1 MVDKMNDRIGELLKM
16 LDDIDDFNREI
27 IEKGSVKV
35 KKEGEIKKDSEP
47 KKEEK
52 KVEIKKVMSPR
63 EIVERLNETVIGQD
77 NVKKSLAVAF
87 FKYLT
92 ERLNED
98 RLIKEGKELTKSN
111 ILLTGLSGNGKTYT
125 VEQLCK
131 ILDMDYI
138 VVNCASIT
146 SPGYKGSDIED
157 ELTRLFDKCD
167 NDLERIKKSV
177 VILDEIDKLRAN
189 SDSNGADVSGSG
201 AIKNFLKVLEGTEIE
216 TTVQSGYFKTKACF
230 NTKDIM
236 FIGCGTFMGGTDR
249 DNIEDIVRRRMDKKG
264 HKRAM
269 GFFGDKEF
277 KEEVT
282 HDRNVLRRNI
292 MADDIIEYGFSAELL
307 GRFSMVLNLEILTL
321 EDYIKIAKLKKNGF
335 DEYKTL
341 FNLYEKKL
349 TISEDVYELLAENMM
364 KTETGSRSLKTL
376 VDKICTPLVY
386 DMVENTR
393 KKNYK
398 INREY
403 AEEMLEGDK

>member
-1 MVDKMNDRIGELLKM
+1 MSDRMNDRIEELLTM
-16 LDDIDDFNREI
+16 LSRVDDLNREI

-35 KKEGEIKKDSEP
+35 EKEGEVKKGEKV
-47 KKEEK
+47 KKEK

-63 EIVERLNETVIGQD
+63 EIVERLNKTVIGQD
-77 NVKKSLAVAF
+77 NVKKTLAVAF

-98 RLIKEGKELTKSN
+98 KLKEDGKELTKSN

-125 VEQLCK
+125 IEQLCK

-146 SPGYKGSDIED
+146 SPGYKGGDIED
-157 ELTRLFDKCD
+157 ELGRLFDKCESD
-167 NDLERIKKSV
+167 PDRIKKSV

-189 SDSNGADVSGSG
+189 SEVNSADVSGSG
-201 AIKNFLKVLEGTEIE
+201 AIKNFLKVLEGIEIE
-216 TTVQSGYFKTKACF
+216 TTVQSGYFKSKAYF

-236 FIGCGTFMGGTDR
+236 FVGCGTFMGGVDR
-249 DNIEDIVRRRMDKKG
+249 DNIEDIVRKRMDKKG

-277 KEEVT
+277 EESVT
-282 HDRNVLRRNI
+282 HERNVIRRNI
-292 MADDIIEYGFSAELL
+292 TADDIIEYGFSAELL

-321 EDYIKIAKLKKNGF
+321 EDYIKIAKLDKNGF
-335 DEYKTL
+335 SEYKTL

-349 TISEDVYELLAENMM
+349 TVTEDVYELLAENMM

-398 INREY
+398 IDKEY
-403 AEEMLEGDK
+403 VREMLRGDK

>member
-1 MVDKMNDRIGELLKM
+1 MDEKSNMNTRIQELLKM
-16 LDDIDDFNREI
+16 LDEVDDFNREI

-35 KKEGEIKKDSEP
+35 EKEREV

-52 KVEIKKVMSPR
+52 KAVIKRVMSPR
-63 EIVERLNETVIGQD
+63 EMVEKLNETVIGQD
-77 NVKKSLAVAF
+77 EVKKSLAVAF

-98 RLIKEGKELTKSN
+98 KLKKDGKELTKSN

-125 VEQLCK
+125 IEQLCK

-146 SPGYKGSDIED
+146 SPGFKGGDIED
-157 ELTRLFDKCD
+157 ELRKLFDKCEGD
-167 NDLERIKKSV
+167 SNRIKKSV

-189 SDSNGADVSGSG
+189 SEANGSDVGGSG
-201 AIKNFLKVLEGTEIE
+201 AIKNFLKMLEGTEIE
-216 TTVQSGYFKTKACF
+216 VEVSSGYFKKKETL
-230 NTKDIM
+230 NTKDVM
-236 FIGCGTFMGGTDR
+236 FVGCGTFMGGTDR
-249 DNIEDIVRRRMDKKG
+249 DNIEDIVRKRMDKKG

-269 GFFGDKEF
+269 GFFGENEYKEA
-277 KEEVT
+277 VT
-282 HDRNVLRRNI
+282 HERNVIRRNI
-292 MADDIIEYGFSAELL
+292 TADDIIEYGFSPELL

-321 EDYIKIAKLKKNGF
+321 EDYIKIAKLKRNGF

-341 FNLYEKKL
+341 FSLYDKKL
-349 TISEDVYELLAENMM
+349 TVSEDVYELLAENMM

-398 INREY
+398 IDKKY
-403 AEEMLEGDK
+403 VKEMLKGDK

>member
-236 FIGCGTFMGGTDR
+236 FVGCGTFMGGTDR

-282 HDRNVLRRNI
+282 HDRNVIRRNI